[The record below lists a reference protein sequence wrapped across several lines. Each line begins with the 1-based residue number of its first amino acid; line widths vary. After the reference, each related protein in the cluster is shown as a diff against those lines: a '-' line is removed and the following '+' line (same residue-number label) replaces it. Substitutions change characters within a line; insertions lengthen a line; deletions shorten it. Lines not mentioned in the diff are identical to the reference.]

1 MNGQWINKGHT
12 IRHAGH
18 VRKEIVM
25 STSKSGPRVIPVT
38 EEAGSM

>member
-25 STSKSGPRVIPVT
+25 SNV
-38 EEAGSM
+38 